1 MGYELYDLTEE
12 EIGIVEAG
20 QLTKFHTPHLIIT
33 LYITLIVIL
42 YGYGTIS
49 SWIVMFSC
57 F

>member
-1 MGYELYDLTEE
+1 MGYELYDLTEK

-33 LYITLIVIL
+33 LYITITVIL

-49 SWIVMFSC
+49 N
-57 F
+57 